1 MRKTRRREVKVH
13 FGSTMNEL
21 HCVCVCVCLLQYG
34 GSVCLAIPDRCR
46 HHGSGGSRNKR
57 EGGKRRS
64 VKILEM
70 CRWRKATAATR
81 INKLRNLWTTR
92 TPIYTT
98 LTLSLHTFSLQHCCS
113 THIFDAETNAIIVE
127 QKIFKGN
134 RWSHLEGQT
143 YGIAWFLKIT
153 ENLTPKICKYDILYV
168 PFGMLIV
175 FPLTVNCS
183 CRHTVPASE
192 IATPVRDWNHMISR
206 VQTQGGI

>member
-1 MRKTRRREVKVH
+1 MQKREVKVH

-57 EGGKRRS
+57 EGGKRGS
-64 VKILEM
+64 VKISEM
-70 CRWRKATAATR
+70 CRWRKATVATR
-81 INKLRNLWTTR
+81 INKQSFRNLWTTR
-92 TPIYTT
+92 TPIS
-98 LTLSLHTFSLQHCCS
+98 SLHTFSLQHCWS

-127 QKIFKGN
+127 QKVFKGN

-153 ENLTPKICKYDILYV
+153 GKLTHKICKYDILNV
-168 PFGMLIV
+168 PFGALIV
-175 FPLTVNCS
+175 FPFIVYCS

-192 IATPVRDWNHMISR
+192 IVTPVRDWNHMISR
-206 VQTQGGI
+206 AQTHAGI